1 MEKMLKKEVEQ
12 RNTYKT
18 IDYLQFII
26 PSLLG
31 ILLFVIPI
39 SINGEISVTVALL
52 ANFIQTL
59 LGETLPYIATFIIF
73 FTAVVS
79 LYTKVFQPKKMI
91 NQPFLNK
98 LFNVS
103 WIWQITRVLG
113 MIFSV
118 SALFRIGPSAVWSE
132 NTGGLLLYDLIP
144 VLFSVFLFA
153 GILLPL
159 LLDFGL
165 LELCG
170 ALFTKVMRPL
180 FTLPG
185 RSSID
190 CLASWLG
197 DGTIGVLLTNK
208 QYEDGYYTKRE
219 AAVIGTTFSVV
230 SITFTI
236 VIMSYLELEA
246 YFGSFYLTIV
256 LAGIAC
262 ALISPRIPPLSRKSN
277 TYIGEVDKEDELI
290 PPGVSSFKWGVN
302 RAVQEAK
309 KVNYSNVI
317 KGGVENVVDM
327 WLGVLPIVMAI
338 GTLALIIA
346 EYTPLFSIL
355 GTPFIPLLEMMQI
368 PEAAEASQ
376 TMVIGFADMFLPAI
390 IGSGIESEMTRFV
403 IGCLSITQLIYMSE
417 VGGLLLGSKLPVSFL
432 DLVIIFL
439 QRTIISLP
447 IIVLMA
453 HIVF

>member
-1 MEKMLKKEVEQ
+1 MLKKEVEQ

>member
-1 MEKMLKKEVEQ
+1 MDKRLKKEEVYTT
-12 RNTYKT
+12 R
-18 IDYLQFII
+18 DYLQFIL
-26 PSLLG
+26 PSLIG
-31 ILLFVIPI
+31 IFLFVIPL
-39 SINGEISVTVALL
+39 SINGEFTISVALM
-52 ANFIQTL
+52 AGFVQTAF
-59 LGETLPYIATFIIF
+59 GEALPYIATFLITIAALLSLFTKIIQP
-73 FTAVVS
+73 S
-79 LYTKVFQPKKMI
+79 LII
-91 NQPFLNK
+91 NRPFLDK

-103 WIWQITRVLG
+103 WIWQITRLLG
-113 MIFSV
+113 MIFSII
-118 SALFRIGPSAVWSE
+118 ALFKIGPNSLWSE
-132 NTGGLLLYDLIP
+132 ATGGLLLFDLIP

-153 GILLPL
+153 GLFLPL
-159 LLDFGL
+159 LLNFGL

-170 ALFTKVMRPL
+170 ALFTKIMRPL

-236 VIMSYLELEA
+236 VIMSYLKLEQ
-246 YFGSFYLTIV
+246 YFVSFYLTIV
-256 LAGIAC
+256 IAGLAC
-262 ALISPRIPPLSRKSN
+262 AFISPRIPPLSRKSN
-277 TYIGEVDKEDELI
+277 TFYNENEKVDEAI
-290 PPGVSSFKWGVN
+290 PSDISSLKWGFQHAIKQARGN
-302 RAVQEAK
+302 K
-309 KVNYSNVI
+309 FTTNL
-317 KGGVENVVDM
+317 KGGIENVLDM

-346 EYTPLFSIL
+346 EYTPLFKIL
-355 GTPFIPLLEMMQI
+355 GYPFIPVLELMQI
-368 PEAAEASQ
+368 PEASEASQ
-376 TMVIGFADMFLPAI
+376 TMLIGFADMFLPAI

-432 DLVIIFL
+432 DLVLIFL

-447 IIVLMA
+447 IIVVIA
-453 HIVF
+453 HIIF

>member
-1 MEKMLKKEVEQ
+1 MLKKEVEQ

-59 LGETLPYIATFIIF
+59 FGETLPYIATFIIF
-73 FTAVVS
+73 LTAVVS
-79 LYTKVFQPKKMI
+79 LYTKVFQPKKII

-103 WIWQITRVLG
+103 WIWQITRALG

-118 SALFRIGPSAVWSE
+118 SALFRVGPSAVWSE

-277 TYIGEVDKEDELI
+277 TYIGEVEKEDELI

-309 KVNYSNVI
+309 KVKYSNVI
-317 KGGVENVVDM
+317 KGGIENVVDM

-355 GTPFIPLLEMMQI
+355 GTPFIPLLEIMQI

-447 IIVLMA
+447 IIVLIA